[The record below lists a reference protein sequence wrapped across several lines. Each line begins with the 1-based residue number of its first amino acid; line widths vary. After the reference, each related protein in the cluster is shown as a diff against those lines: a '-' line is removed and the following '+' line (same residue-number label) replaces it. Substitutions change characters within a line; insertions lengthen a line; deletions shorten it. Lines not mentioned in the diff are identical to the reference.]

1 MMGWEKKHS
10 DLQVPLKHG
19 APTTQIQDRQRT
31 QIEWGNDTLDQPENG
46 RFKQP
51 PHEGRTSFGYR
62 CWSSCLDF
70 TFVLLGLLI
79 LLLLLPLLAIVI
91 RLDSPGPIFYWQ
103 PRKGYRGQIFSIYK
117 FRTMFADSGPEG
129 QEVWAS
135 INDTRITRV
144 GRFLRVTHLD
154 ELPQVINIVRGEMSL
169 IGPRP
174 EQPMLV
180 SHLEQCIP
188 RYSCRM
194 HVKPGLTGWAQV
206 NYHYGGSDLDT
217 RQKLHYDLYY
227 IEHRSIK
234 LDITIVLKTII
245 EMVRCRGR

>member
-1 MMGWEKKHS
+1 MGWEKKHS
-10 DLQVPLKHG
+10 DLQVQLKRD
-19 APTTQIQDRQRT
+19 APTTQPQDWRRT
-31 QIEWGNDTLDQPENG
+31 QIGWVNDTLDQPENG

-51 PHEGRTSFGYR
+51 AHEERASFGYR

-70 TFVLLGLLI
+70 TFVLLGLSTM
-79 LLLLLPLLAIVI
+79 LLLLPLLAILI
-91 RLDSPGPIFYWQ
+91 CLDSPGPIFYRQ

-135 INDTRITRV
+135 INDTRVTRV

-154 ELPQVINIVRGEMSL
+154 ELPQVINILRGEMSL

-180 SHLEQCIP
+180 SHLEKRIP
-188 RYSCRM
+188 CYGCRM
-194 HVKPGLTGWAQV
+194 NVKPGLTGWAQV
-206 NYHYGGSDLDT
+206 NYHYGGTDLDT

-227 IEHRSIK
+227 IEHRSMK
-234 LDITIVLKTII
+234 LDITIVLKTIM